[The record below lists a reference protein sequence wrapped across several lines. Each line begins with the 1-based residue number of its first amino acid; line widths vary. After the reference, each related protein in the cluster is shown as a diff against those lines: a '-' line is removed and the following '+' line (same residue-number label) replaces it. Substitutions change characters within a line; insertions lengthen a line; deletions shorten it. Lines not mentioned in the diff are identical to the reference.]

1 MGSGALQGGLARG
14 RRRGARRPPEG
25 RHTAPRVTAAD
36 AARRGRATHVS
47 EQPADGRTPRRR
59 LRDVRGPSR
68 LEAGIARQLSREA
81 VKRARIHLLVLAPAV
96 AALLV
101 IYHYRIELF
110 GRQWDTV
117 VRVTTAIAL
126 VALGWQVA
134 RDVGRPFG
142 PLLFR
147 HMEPATA
154 GTAGFLIRLATM
166 VAAVILALR
175 IARLD
180 PQTIA
185 LSGAFT
191 AVVFGLAA
199 QQTLGNLIAGTVLV
213 SARPF
218 QVGNRVRMQGG
229 GLAGS
234 VEGVVSSFGLLY
246 TIIAQGADLVM
257 IPNSVVLNVAVAPLR
272 EPTGVDLRARL
283 QPGAIPTDV
292 QERLEETVQ
301 TPLRA
306 PPSVTLEEIDGDE
319 VVVRIAATPLHPSDG

>member
-1 MGSGALQGGLARG
+1 M
-14 RRRGARRPPEG
+14 
-25 RHTAPRVTAAD
+25 
-36 AARRGRATHVS
+36 S
-47 EQPADGRTPRRR
+47 EQPADRRTPRRR
-59 LRDVRGPSR
+59 RRDARGPSR

-81 VKRARIHLLVLAPAV
+81 VKRARIQLLVLAPAV
-96 AALLV
+96 AAVLV
-101 IYHYRIELF
+101 VYHYRIELV

-117 VRVTTAIAL
+117 VRAITAIAL

-134 RDVGRPFG
+134 RDVGRSFG
-142 PLLFR
+142 PVLFR
-147 HMEPATA
+147 HLEPATA
-154 GTAGFLIRLATM
+154 GTAGFLIRLGTM

-180 PQTIA
+180 PQTVA

-218 QVGNRVRMQGG
+218 QVGDRVRMQGG

-246 TIIAQGADLVM
+246 TILAQRTDLIM
-257 IPNSVVLNVAVAPLR
+257 IPNSVVLNVSVAPLR
-272 EPTGVDLRARL
+272 EPAGVDLRARL
-283 QPGAIPTDV
+283 KPGATPADI
-292 QERLEETVQ
+292 QKRLEQALQ
-301 TPLRA
+301 TPLRG
-306 PPSVTLEEIDGDE
+306 PPNVTLEELDGDE
-319 VVVRIAATPLHPSDG
+319 VVVRIGATPARSGDGPDLAGEVLDAISPLTARSPASS

>member
-1 MGSGALQGGLARG
+1 
-14 RRRGARRPPEG
+14 
-25 RHTAPRVTAAD
+25 
-36 AARRGRATHVS
+36 VS
-47 EQPADGRTPRRR
+47 EQPADRRKPRRR
-59 LRDVRGPSR
+59 LRDVRSPSR

-81 VKRARIHLLVLAPAV
+81 VKRARIQLLVLAPAV
-96 AALLV
+96 AAILV
-101 IYHYRIELF
+101 VYHYRIQLF
-110 GRQWDTV
+110 GPQWDTV
-117 VRVTTAIAL
+117 VRAIAAIAL

-134 RDVGRPFG
+134 RDVGRSFG
-142 PLLFR
+142 PVLFR
-147 HMEPATA
+147 HLEPATA

-175 IARLD
+175 IAQLD

-218 QVGNRVRMQGG
+218 QVGDRVRMQGG

-246 TIIAQGADLVM
+246 TILARGADLIMV
-257 IPNSVVLNVAVAPLR
+257 PNSVVLNVAVAPLR
-272 EPTGVDLRARL
+272 EPPGVDVRARL
-283 QPGAIPTDV
+283 QPSATPAEV
-292 QERLEETVQ
+292 QRRLEQALQ
-301 TPLRA
+301 TPLRG
-306 PPSVTLEEIDGDE
+306 PPNVTLEELDGDE
-319 VVVRIAATPLHPSDG
+319 IVVRIGATPARSSDGPNLASEVLDAISPLTARSPAPS

>member
-1 MGSGALQGGLARG
+1 M
-14 RRRGARRPPEG
+14 
-25 RHTAPRVTAAD
+25 
-36 AARRGRATHVS
+36 
-47 EQPADGRTPRRR
+47 
-59 LRDVRGPSR
+59 RDRSR

-81 VKRARIHLLVLAPAV
+81 VKRARIQLLVLAPAV
-96 AALLV
+96 AAVLV
-101 IYHYRIELF
+101 IYHYRLDLF
-110 GRQWDTV
+110 GSEWDTV
-117 VRVTTAIAL
+117 VRVITAIAL

-134 RDVGRPFG
+134 RDVGRAFG
-142 PLLFR
+142 PVLFG
-147 HMEPATA
+147 HLEPATA

-218 QVGNRVRMQGG
+218 QVGDRVRMQGG
-229 GLAGS
+229 GLAGA

-246 TIIAQGADLVM
+246 TILAQGADLIMV
-257 IPNSVVLNVAVAPLR
+257 PNSVVLNVSVAPLR

-283 QPGAIPTDV
+283 TPGATPTNV
-292 QERLEETVQ
+292 QERLEQALQ
-301 TPLRA
+301 TPLRG
-306 PPSVTLEEIDGDE
+306 PPNVTLEELDGDE
-319 VVVRIAATPLHPSDG
+319 VVVRIGATPARSADGPKLASEVLDAISPLTARSPTPS

>member
-1 MGSGALQGGLARG
+1 
-14 RRRGARRPPEG
+14 
-25 RHTAPRVTAAD
+25 
-36 AARRGRATHVS
+36 VS
-47 EQPADGRTPRRR
+47 EQPADRRAPRHRRR
-59 LRDVRGPSR
+59 DLRSPSR

-81 VKRARIHLLVLAPAV
+81 VKRARIQLLVLAPAV
-96 AALLV
+96 AAVLLV
-101 IYHYRIELF
+101 YHYRIELT

-117 VRVTTAIAL
+117 VRVITAIAL

-134 RDVGRPFG
+134 RDVGRSFG
-142 PLLFR
+142 PVLFR
-147 HMEPATA
+147 HLEPATA
-154 GTAGFLIRLATM
+154 GTAGFLIRLGTM

-175 IARLD
+175 IAQLD

-218 QVGNRVRMQGG
+218 QVGDRVRMQGG

-246 TIIAQGADLVM
+246 TILAQRTDLIM

-283 QPGAIPTDV
+283 KPGATPADI
-292 QERLEETVQ
+292 QKRLEQALQ
-301 TPLRA
+301 TPLRG
-306 PPSVTLEEIDGDE
+306 PPNVTLEELDGDE
-319 VVVRIAATPLHPSDG
+319 VVVRIGATPARSGDGPELAGEVLDAISPLTARSPAPS

>member
-1 MGSGALQGGLARG
+1 
-14 RRRGARRPPEG
+14 
-25 RHTAPRVTAAD
+25 
-36 AARRGRATHVS
+36 VS
-47 EQPADGRTPRRR
+47 ERPADRRTPRRR
-59 LRDVRGPSR
+59 LRDARSPSR

-81 VKRARIHLLVLAPAV
+81 VKRARIQLLVLAPAV
-96 AALLV
+96 AAVLV
-101 IYHYRIELF
+101 IYHYRIELV

-117 VRVTTAIAL
+117 VRVITVIAL
-126 VALGWQVA
+126 VTLGWQVA
-134 RDVGRPFG
+134 RDVGRSFG
-142 PLLFR
+142 PVLFR

-218 QVGNRVRMQGG
+218 QVGDRVRMQGG
-229 GLAGS
+229 GVAGS
-234 VEGVVSSFGLLY
+234 VEGVVRSFGLLY
-246 TIIAQGADLVM
+246 TILAQGADLIMV
-257 IPNSVVLNVAVAPLR
+257 PNSVVLNVAVAPLR
-272 EPTGVDLRARL
+272 EPTGVELRARL
-283 QPGAIPTDV
+283 KPGPTPADV
-292 QERLEETVQ
+292 QQRLEQALQ
-301 TPLRA
+301 TPLRG
-306 PPSVTLEEIDGDE
+306 PPNVTLEELDGDE
-319 VVVRIAATPLHPSDG
+319 VVVRIGATPARSSDGPDLASEVLDAISPLAAHSHSPS

>member
-1 MGSGALQGGLARG
+1 
-14 RRRGARRPPEG
+14 
-25 RHTAPRVTAAD
+25 
-36 AARRGRATHVS
+36 VS
-47 EQPADGRTPRRR
+47 EQPADRRTPRRR
-59 LRDVRGPSR
+59 RRDVRGPSR

-81 VKRARIHLLVLAPAV
+81 VKRARIQLLVLAPAV
-96 AALLV
+96 AAILV
-101 IYHYRIELF
+101 IYHYRIDLF
-110 GRQWDTV
+110 GREWDTV
-117 VRVTTAIAL
+117 VRVITAIAL
-126 VALGWQVA
+126 VTLGWQVA
-134 RDVGRPFG
+134 RDVGRSFG
-142 PLLFR
+142 PILFR
-147 HMEPATA
+147 HLEPATA
-154 GTAGFLIRLATM
+154 GTAGFLIHLATM

-218 QVGNRVRMQGG
+218 QVGDRVRMQGG

-246 TIIAQGADLVM
+246 TILAQRTDLVM
-257 IPNSVVLNVAVAPLR
+257 VPNSVVLNVAVAPLR

-283 QPGAIPTDV
+283 TPGATPTNV
-292 QERLEETVQ
+292 QQRLEQALQ
-301 TPLRA
+301 TPLRG
-306 PPSVTLEEIDGDE
+306 PPNVTLEELDGDE
-319 VVVRIAATPLHPSDG
+319 VVVRIGATPARSADGPKLASEVLDAISPLTVRAPTPS

>member
-1 MGSGALQGGLARG
+1 
-14 RRRGARRPPEG
+14 
-25 RHTAPRVTAAD
+25 
-36 AARRGRATHVS
+36 VS
-47 EQPADGRTPRRR
+47 EQPADRRTPRRR

-81 VKRARIHLLVLAPAV
+81 VKRARIQLLVLAPAV
-96 AALLV
+96 TAVLV

-117 VRVTTAIAL
+117 VRVITAIAL
-126 VALGWQVA
+126 VTLGWQVA
-134 RDVGRPFG
+134 RDVGRSFG
-142 PLLFR
+142 PVLFG
-147 HMEPATA
+147 HLEPATA

-218 QVGNRVRMQGG
+218 QVGDRVRMQGG

-246 TIIAQGADLVM
+246 TILAQGGDLIMV
-257 IPNSVVLNVAVAPLR
+257 PNSVVLNVSVAPLR
-272 EPTGVDLRARL
+272 QPTGVDLRARL
-283 QPGAIPTDV
+283 TPDATPAEV
-292 QERLEETVQ
+292 QQRLEQALQ
-301 TPLRA
+301 TPLRG
-306 PPSVTLEEIDGDE
+306 PPNVTLEELDGDE
-319 VVVRIAATPLHPSDG
+319 VVVRIGATPARSADGPKLASEVLDAISPLTVRAPASS

>member
-1 MGSGALQGGLARG
+1 
-14 RRRGARRPPEG
+14 
-25 RHTAPRVTAAD
+25 
-36 AARRGRATHVS
+36 VS
-47 EQPADGRTPRRR
+47 EQPADRRTPRRR
-59 LRDVRGPSR
+59 LRDVRSPSR

-81 VKRARIHLLVLAPAV
+81 VKRARIQLLVLAPAV
-96 AALLV
+96 AAVLV

-117 VRVTTAIAL
+117 ARVITAIAL
-126 VALGWQVA
+126 VTLGWQVA
-134 RDVGRPFG
+134 RDVGRSFG
-142 PLLFR
+142 PVLFR
-147 HMEPATA
+147 NLEPATA

-166 VAAVILALR
+166 LAAVILALR
-175 IARLD
+175 IAQLD

-218 QVGNRVRMQGG
+218 QVGDRVRMQGG

-246 TIIAQGADLVM
+246 TILAQRTDLIM
-257 IPNSVVLNVAVAPLR
+257 IPNSVVLNVSVAPLR

-283 QPGAIPTDV
+283 RPGATPADI
-292 QERLEETVQ
+292 QQRLERALQ
-301 TPLRA
+301 TPLRS
-306 PPSVTLEEIDGDE
+306 PPNVTLEELDGDE
-319 VVVRIAATPLHPSDG
+319 VVVRIGATPARSGDGPELASEVLDAISPLAARSPAPS

>member
-1 MGSGALQGGLARG
+1 M
-14 RRRGARRPPEG
+14 RRRVLDSRS
-25 RHTAPRVTAAD
+25 HTW
-36 AARRGRATHVS
+36 
-47 EQPADGRTPRRR
+47 
-59 LRDVRGPSR
+59 
-68 LEAGIARQLSREA
+68 LETGLTRQLNRRA
-81 VKRARIHLLVLAPAV
+81 VKRARIQLVVLTPIV
-96 AALLV
+96 AALLT
-101 IYHYRIELF
+101 IYSYRIQLF

-117 VRVTTAIAL
+117 IRVATALAL
-126 VALGWQVA
+126 VVLGWQVA
-134 RDVGRPFG
+134 RDVGRALA

-147 HMEPATA
+147 RLEPATA
-154 GTAGFLIRLATM
+154 GTVGFLIRLATM
-166 VAAVILALR
+166 VVAVVIALR

-191 AVVFGLAA
+191 AVVVGLAA

-218 QVGNRVRMQGG
+218 RVGERVRMQGG

-246 TIIAQGADLVM
+246 TILARGEDSIMV
-257 IPNSVVLNVAVAPLR
+257 PNSVVLNVAVAPLR

-283 QPGAIPTDV
+283 RAGATPMDV
-292 QERLEETVQ
+292 QERLERSLQ

-306 PPSVTLEEIDGDE
+306 PPNVTLEELDGDE
-319 VVVRIAATPLHPSDG
+319 VVVRIAATPLLPADGPRLATEVLEAISPITAPTRATAS

>member
-1 MGSGALQGGLARG
+1 
-14 RRRGARRPPEG
+14 
-25 RHTAPRVTAAD
+25 
-36 AARRGRATHVS
+36 VS
-47 EQPADGRTPRRR
+47 EQPADRRTPRRR

-81 VKRARIHLLVLAPAV
+81 VKRARIQLLVLAPAV
-96 AALLV
+96 AGILL

-110 GRQWDTV
+110 GPQWDTV
-117 VRVTTAIAL
+117 VRVITATAL

-134 RDVGRPFG
+134 RDVGRSFG
-142 PLLFR
+142 PALFR
-147 HMEPATA
+147 HLEPATA

-199 QQTLGNLIAGTVLV
+199 QQTLGNLIAGTMLV

-218 QVGNRVRMQGG
+218 QVGDRVRMQGG

-246 TIIAQGADLVM
+246 TILAQGADAIM

-283 QPGAIPTDV
+283 QPSATPTEV
-292 QERLEETVQ
+292 QKRLEQALQ
-301 TPLRA
+301 TPLRG
-306 PPSVTLEEIDGDE
+306 PPNVTLEELDGDE
-319 VVVRIAATPLHPSDG
+319 VVVRIGATPSRSADGPKLASEVLDAISPLTARSPARP

>member
-1 MGSGALQGGLARG
+1 VSAQPTG
-14 RRRGARRPPEG
+14 RRK
-25 RHTAPRVTAAD
+25 
-36 AARRGRATHVS
+36 
-47 EQPADGRTPRRR
+47 PRRR
-59 LRDVRGPSR
+59 LRDVRAPSR

-81 VKRARIHLLVLAPAV
+81 VKRARIQLLVLAPAV
-96 AALLV
+96 VAILV
-101 IYHYRIELF
+101 VYHYRIQLF
-110 GRQWDTV
+110 GRQWDTA
-117 VRVTTAIAL
+117 VRAITAIAL

-134 RDVGRPFG
+134 RDVGRSFG
-142 PLLFR
+142 PVLFR
-147 HMEPATA
+147 NLEPATA

-218 QVGNRVRMQGG
+218 QVGDRVRMQGG

-246 TIIAQGADLVM
+246 TILAQGADLIMV
-257 IPNSVVLNVAVAPLR
+257 PNSVVLNVAVAPLR
-272 EPTGVDLRARL
+272 EPPGVDVRARL
-283 QPGAIPTDV
+283 QRSATPAEV
-292 QERLEETVQ
+292 QQRLEQALQ
-301 TPLRA
+301 TPLRG
-306 PPSVTLEEIDGDE
+306 PPNVTLEELDGDE
-319 VVVRIAATPLHPSDG
+319 VVVRIGATPARSSDGPNLASEVLNAISPLTARSPAPS

>member
-1 MGSGALQGGLARG
+1 M
-14 RRRGARRPPEG
+14 
-25 RHTAPRVTAAD
+25 
-36 AARRGRATHVS
+36 S
-47 EQPADGRTPRRR
+47 EQPADRSTRRRR

-81 VKRARIHLLVLAPAV
+81 VKRARIQLLVLAPAV
-96 AALLV
+96 AGVLV

-110 GRQWDTV
+110 GREWDAL
-117 VRVTTAIAL
+117 VRAITAIAL

-134 RDVGRPFG
+134 RDVGRSFG
-142 PLLFR
+142 PVLFR
-147 HMEPATA
+147 HLEPATA
-154 GTAGFLIRLATM
+154 GTTDFLIRLATM
-166 VAAVILALR
+166 VTAVILALR

-185 LSGAFT
+185 LSGALT
-191 AVVFGLAA
+191 AVVFALAA

-283 QPGAIPTDV
+283 QPGANPVEV
-292 QERLEETVQ
+292 QQRLEQALQ
-301 TPLRA
+301 TPLRG
-306 PPSVTLEEIDGDE
+306 PPNVRLEELDSDE
-319 VVVRIAATPLHPSDG
+319 VVVRIGATPARSSDGPKLASEVLDAISPLTARSPAAP

>member
-1 MGSGALQGGLARG
+1 M
-14 RRRGARRPPEG
+14 
-25 RHTAPRVTAAD
+25 
-36 AARRGRATHVS
+36 S
-47 EQPADGRTPRRR
+47 EQPADRRTPRRR
-59 LRDVRGPSR
+59 RRDGRGPSR

-81 VKRARIHLLVLAPAV
+81 VKRARIQLLVLAPAV
-96 AALLV
+96 AAILV
-101 IYHYRIELF
+101 VYHYRIALI
-110 GRQWDTV
+110 GRQWDTG
-117 VRVTTAIAL
+117 VRVITAIAL

-134 RDVGRPFG
+134 RDVGRSFG
-142 PLLFR
+142 PVLFR
-147 HMEPATA
+147 HLEPATA

-218 QVGNRVRMQGG
+218 QVGDRVRLQGG

-246 TIIAQGADLVM
+246 TILAQRTDLIM
-257 IPNSVVLNVAVAPLR
+257 IPNSVVLNVSVAPLR
-272 EPTGVDLRARL
+272 EPAGIDLRARL
-283 QPGAIPTDV
+283 RPGATPADI
-292 QERLEETVQ
+292 QKRLEQALQ
-301 TPLRA
+301 TPLRG
-306 PPSVTLEEIDGDE
+306 PPNVTLEELDGDE
-319 VVVRIAATPLHPSDG
+319 VVVRIGATPARSVDGPELAGEVLDAISPLTARSPAPS

>member
-1 MGSGALQGGLARG
+1 
-14 RRRGARRPPEG
+14 
-25 RHTAPRVTAAD
+25 
-36 AARRGRATHVS
+36 VS
-47 EQPADGRTPRRR
+47 PQPADRRTPRRR
-59 LRDVRGPSR
+59 GRDVRGPSR

-81 VKRARIHLLVLAPAV
+81 VKRARIQLLVLAPAV
-96 AALLV
+96 AAVLI
-101 IYHYRIELF
+101 IYHYRIDLF
-110 GRQWDTV
+110 GREWDTV
-117 VRVTTAIAL
+117 VRVITATAL
-126 VALGWQVA
+126 VTLGWQVA
-134 RDVGRPFG
+134 RDVGRAFG
-142 PLLFR
+142 PVLFG
-147 HMEPATA
+147 HLEPATA

-218 QVGNRVRMQGG
+218 QVGDRVRMQGG

-246 TIIAQGADLVM
+246 TILAQGADLIM

-272 EPTGVDLRARL
+272 EPMGVDLRARL
-283 QPGAIPTDV
+283 TPGATPTNV
-292 QERLEETVQ
+292 QQRLEQALQ
-301 TPLRA
+301 TPLRG
-306 PPSVTLEEIDGDE
+306 PPNVTLEELDGDE
-319 VVVRIAATPLHPSDG
+319 VVVRIGATPARSADGPKLASEVLDAISPLTARSPTPS